1 METEEQHREA
11 VKMGMVAVSP
21 AIARKVT
28 DHVLKVS
35 RAKSR
40 TISEPPDDYFFFC
53 FELKLNLS
61 D

>member
-1 METEEQHREA
+1 METEELHREA

-35 RAKSR
+35 CAKSR
-40 TISEPPDDYFFFC
+40 TICVPP
-53 FELKLNLS
+53 EN
-61 D
+61 

>member
-40 TISEPPDDYFFFC
+40 TISEPPDDQFFFP
-53 FELKLNLS
+53 FWT
-61 D
+61 